1 MQRCGENQCKNRPTA
16 GNGRHVDAPG
26 WEGGPSVP
34 SGSMSSLGAAGEAPP
49 VDVAAI
55 IGQGPKMHDWGGFV
69 NFELGRSK
77 IAIGAMTK

>member
-1 MQRCGENQCKNRPTA
+1 
-16 GNGRHVDAPG
+16 
-26 WEGGPSVP
+26 
-34 SGSMSSLGAAGEAPP
+34 MSSLGAAGEAPP